1 MPDLSSSYLLLIA
14 AVTFVAAI
22 IGGMGGFGTGIM
34 LTAVLTPLL
43 GIKAVVP
50 ILAFAGV
57 IINVGRFW
65 FYRRDVEWSAVKR
78 ILPVA
83 LICLFIGTQLY
94 RSLPPGPLAIAI
106 GVVVLA
112 AVPLRRWLASRNLHL
127 GPTGLTVGGAAFG
140 FLNGVAS
147 GMGIVLVSVLLGAG
161 MAGTAVLATDALITI
176 IVDIARAAI
185 FNRMSLLTE
194 EGLVL
199 GILIGLVSLPGSWVA
214 SQLVNRLG
222 KRLHILFIEILIV
235 LGGLSL
241 IVNGWRNL
249 G

>member
-34 LTAVLTPLL
+34 LTAVLTPIL

-57 IINVGRFW
+57 IINMGRFW
-65 FYRRDVEWSAVKR
+65 FYRRDVEWNAVKR
-78 ILPVA
+78 ILPIA
-83 LICLFIGTQLY
+83 LVFLLIGTQLY

-106 GVVVLA
+106 GIVVLA
-112 AVPLRRWLASRNLHL
+112 AVPLRRWLAARNLHI

-161 MAGTAVLATDALITI
+161 ISGTAVLATDALITI
-176 IVDIARAAI
+176 VVDLARAAI

-199 GILIGLVSLPGSWVA
+199 GVLIGLVSLPGSWVA

-222 KRLHILFIEILIV
+222 KRLHILFIELLIA

>member
-1 MPDLSSSYLLLIA
+1 MPDLAPSYLLLIA
-14 AVTFVAAI
+14 TVTFIAAI

-34 LTAVLTPLL
+34 LTAVLTPIL

-65 FYRRDVEWSAVKR
+65 FYRRDVEWHAVKR
-78 ILPVA
+78 ILPIA
-83 LICLFIGTQLY
+83 LICLLIGTQLY

-127 GPTGLTVGGAAFG
+127 GPTGLSVGGAAFG

-161 MAGTAVLATDALITI
+161 ISGTAVLATDALITI
-176 IVDIARAAI
+176 VVDLARAAI
-185 FNRMSLLTE
+185 FGRMALLTE
-194 EGLVL
+194 QGLVL
-199 GILIGLVSLPGSWVA
+199 GLLIGLVSLPGSWVA
-214 SQLVNRLG
+214 SQLVQRLG
-222 KRLHILFIEILIV
+222 KRLHILFIEALIV
-235 LGGLSL
+235 FGGASL
-241 IVNGWRNL
+241 VVNGLRNI

>member
-1 MPDLSSSYLLLIA
+1 MIDLAPSSLALIA
-14 AVTFVAAI
+14 AVTFLAAI

-65 FYRRDVEWSAVKR
+65 FYRRDVDWRAVKLV
-78 ILPVA
+78 LPIA
-83 LICLFIGTQLY
+83 LLCLLAGTQLY
-94 RSLPPGPLAIAI
+94 RQLPPGPLAIAI
-106 GVVVLA
+106 GAVVLA
-112 AVPLRRWLASRNLHL
+112 AVPLRRWLASRNLHI
-127 GPTGLTVGGAAFG
+127 GATGLVIGGGAFG
-140 FLNGVAS
+140 ALNGVAS

-161 MAGTAVLATDALITI
+161 MTGTAVLATDALITI
-176 IVDIARAAI
+176 VVDLARAAI
-185 FNRMSLLTE
+185 FGRMALLTQ
-194 EGLVL
+194 EGLLL
-199 GILIGLVSLPGSWVA
+199 GVMIGCVSLPGSWVA

-222 KRLHILFIEILIV
+222 KRLHIAFIEGLIV
-235 LGGLSL
+235 FGGLSL
-241 IVNGWRNL
+241 VLNGWQHL